1 VAGDLSTPGRFS
13 GRGEVGEVHPGN
25 LAPHRG
31 RGVESAWVL
40 MHPHLGPQGK
50 VAFRCL
56 DPVPHPINFGGP
68 HNFVQV
74 PGFPRRGRLA
84 VSFRFRTWDL
94 TGLLLFSSLGDGLGH
109 VELMLSEGQV
119 NVSVGQTGRK
129 KLQCAAGE
137 QREGKARQSDAR
149 AGQRHRRL

>member
-1 VAGDLSTPGRFS
+1 MAGDLSTPGRFS
-13 GRGEVGEVHPGN
+13 GRGEGGEVHPGN

-31 RGVESAWVL
+31 RGVASAWVL

-74 PGFPRRGRLA
+74 PGFPRRGRDVFVQCHEALYKLA
-84 VSFRFRTWDL
+84 VERLSSSCVVMPAATLFRP
-94 TGLLLFSSLGDGLGH
+94 SSSSGI
-109 VELMLSEGQV
+109 MP
-119 NVSVGQTGRK
+119 
-129 KLQCAAGE
+129 
-137 QREGKARQSDAR
+137 
-149 AGQRHRRL
+149 